1 MCGAS
6 PTNFS
11 LSSHSVCR
19 LTRLLRQTEVCRT
32 SLFFDAE
39 PFELCLELFPIK
51 RFQAEHRPVDVE
63 GRHDSF
69 SVVRVFDEAGA
80 LGRVFDIHFLVENSL
95 VVEKLLGLI
104 AVCAPT
110 CRVDFDFGH
119 VSPPKLILLLE
130 DGFYYETDSGVKVFD
145 AAMPLRALRCGSSL
159 VVQEFLRYNSPPRC
173 HMFFDKPS
181 ARVIVLAIA
190 LVMSFSAAGLGQDP
204 SGRPTDPKGKK
215 PSVKKPGPQ
224 PVTVILTV
232 LTEPGSEVYLNGEQ
246 RGVTNSEGKVQFD
259 KLALGHYSIEVRK
272 DGYRPMLRGF
282 DAGTEAPTLV
292 FKLEPNLDDSVKEF
306 NSLVAGGK
314 LAGPDT
320 PNAFELVEKL
330 ATTYP
335 ARPEV
340 AQLRTVLSVKL
351 METATPVI
359 NQTAMNWRAVTR
371 EQMVH
376 ALDSATNA
384 LALKKDDVRIQAE
397 AAYLRGVVALREWQ
411 VAGAAS
417 QAKAEG
423 GAQSEA
429 TGNVAGPAAARAE
442 FENALKLDD
451 SFAAAR
457 YQLGVV
463 LLASGDAAGAEAALV
478 RTTQQEP
485 QWASAHTALGSA
497 LYGEGKFADAI
508 TAFQRAVSIEA
519 NNAAAVAGLGLAR
532 VMKGEKDGSKDIERA
547 MKLDPTS
554 ALPHLNLAIVY
565 SQSKNKKD
573 WSRAEDEFKKAISM
587 NPQNIEFQNS
597 SAERLL
603 AEVQKKKK

>member
-1 MCGAS
+1 
-6 PTNFS
+6 
-11 LSSHSVCR
+11 
-19 LTRLLRQTEVCRT
+19 
-32 SLFFDAE
+32 
-39 PFELCLELFPIK
+39 
-51 RFQAEHRPVDVE
+51 
-63 GRHDSF
+63 
-69 SVVRVFDEAGA
+69 
-80 LGRVFDIHFLVENSL
+80 
-95 VVEKLLGLI
+95 
-104 AVCAPT
+104 
-110 CRVDFDFGH
+110 
-119 VSPPKLILLLE
+119 
-130 DGFYYETDSGVKVFD
+130 
-145 AAMPLRALRCGSSL
+145 
-159 VVQEFLRYNSPPRC
+159 
-173 HMFFDKPS
+173 MFFDKPS
-181 ARVIVLAIA
+181 ARLSVLAIA
-190 LVMSFSAAGLGQDP
+190 LIMLLPATGLGQDP

-215 PSVKKPGPQ
+215 PPAKKPGPQ
-224 PVTVILTV
+224 PVTIMLTV

-246 RGVTNSEGKVQFD
+246 RGVTNGEGKVQFD
-259 KLALGHYSIEVRK
+259 KLALGHYAIEVRK

-292 FKLEPNLDDSVKEF
+292 FKLEPKLDDSVKEF
-306 NSLVAGGK
+306 NSLIAAGK

-330 ATTYP
+330 ATKYP
-335 ARPEV
+335 DRPEV
-340 AQLRTVLSVKL
+340 TQLRTALSAKL
-351 METATPVI
+351 METVTPLI
-359 NQTAMNWRAVTR
+359 TQTATNWRAVTR

-423 GAQSEA
+423 GAQGDA
-429 TGNVAGPAAARAE
+429 TGNVTGPAAARAE

-478 RTTQQEP
+478 KTTQQEP
-485 QWASAHTALGSA
+485 QWASGYTALGSA
-497 LYGEGKFADAI
+497 YYGEGKFVDSIAAY
-508 TAFQRAVSIEA
+508 QRAISIEA
-519 NNAAAVAGLGLAR
+519 SNATAVACLGLAR

-547 MKLDPTS
+547 IKLDPSS
-554 ALPHLNLAIVY
+554 AIPHLNLAIVY

-603 AEVQKKKK
+603 AEVQKRKK